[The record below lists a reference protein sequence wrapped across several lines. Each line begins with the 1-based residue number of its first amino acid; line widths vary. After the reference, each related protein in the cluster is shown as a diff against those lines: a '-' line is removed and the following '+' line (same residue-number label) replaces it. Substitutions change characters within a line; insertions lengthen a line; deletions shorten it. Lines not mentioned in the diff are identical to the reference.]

1 MSSINAVALP
11 VPDNENRR
19 RIVNANNKAV
29 ADSLATAGLYL
40 FQTVQG
46 TPFTPRFDQ
55 AEDALTVAEVAA
67 AVDDFKA
74 KHKYKPCQVGATCNP
89 DRVATMTRRN
99 IDASWS
105 ISCRA
110 SKLAVIADDGRITNL
125 PEGAVAVPMP
135 NGGRHIYFADP
146 NGEFTNGLAHVP
158 APGSIGAEGR
168 YGTQAHLLALRDAIT
183 NGTLP
188 MVPEHIVALLDGAK
202 TKDSQDMTAT
212 LMAEAPAKTTA
223 PKTGGAEDRRAH
235 NLSVGHRLIAA
246 GVPVFAS
253 LNKGAVIP
261 VWQKLDTD
269 VTEHQKEAKR
279 EEKRAKGKPIPKLF
293 GSTCDAIGWER
304 MHAAYRDCTASI
316 CCGLAGI
323 VVIDADFGDDGEDG
337 PALLAD
343 YLDKHGGVPEGTV
356 ILTSRTGAKHYVFRD
371 RERKYSNAEGRIH
384 RVLNCN
390 VRGRAGQIVAPGS
403 WRVDGKR
410 YGTLDDLQRFIDAIT
425 EETLPDLPQCLADLI
440 GEQSGASVSD
450 SDPKVQADM
459 LRLETEE
466 WPDYAD
472 VLGPGQRLDFERM
485 KRGSD
490 KFRET
495 MDNPRGD
502 YSGNSFSAASCIKGA
517 GGDALDF
524 AVLMREHVDVFG
536 ELVDQ
541 KGKGVKG
548 VYTIRN
554 IAKDFHGATPSY
566 VAWSEG
572 EAFEAVEADD
582 ETDAA
587 DMQKDKRAKLQNT
600 LDVIDGTIE
609 TTKHVDIVLG
619 MPGAAERLK
628 VYQSLQKQ
636 KLKELEQLAKSEAER
651 KVEAWYENAAFV
663 PVNLDIDA
671 LPPRPYLY
679 STYLQR
685 GHVTLLS
692 ASGGV
697 GKSAWSLSVAID
709 LACGVDH
716 LGAGDSKP
724 RKVLVYNS
732 EDDQDEMLR
741 RAGAYMK
748 FHNFTDA
755 MRQRVRENVT
765 IISGVNGAL
774 QFADYKDGAV
784 VIRKKSVELFEQ
796 IIRERGIEVAM
807 LDPLVSLHNIPE
819 NANSEM
825 NKLIMAIKKV
835 TADCNIATLVSHHD
849 KKNIGNR
856 DVEDASQ
863 DDSRGAGAITT
874 PVRVVLAMKRLSKKD
889 VSRFRI
895 PAEDVPRIV
904 ALSKG
909 AKSNYSARDASSRLL
924 FANSVQA
931 NNGSEEFAADSTV
944 ALSVYKLRALG
955 PRISDDQRD
964 AILAEIAKGE
974 FRSDAQT
981 NGPIVQLMADI
992 AGFEPDPDGKRYAA
1006 TVLAEWLKL
1015 GWVVVEKAKVKGYS
1029 REVPVYK
1036 LGPTQ
1041 PPIAGASFEAV
1052 DDEDE

>member
-1 MSSINAVALP
+1 MSQP
-11 VPDNENRR
+11 REM
-19 RIVNANNKAV
+19 
-29 ADSLATAGLYL
+29 TA
-40 FQTVQG
+40 
-46 TPFTPRFDQ
+46 
-55 AEDALTVAEVAA
+55 AEM
-67 AVDDFKA
+67 
-74 KHKYKPCQVGATCNP
+74 G
-89 DRVATMTRRN
+89 
-99 IDASWS
+99 
-105 ISCRA
+105 
-110 SKLAVIADDGRITNL
+110 
-125 PEGAVAVPMP
+125 
-135 NGGRHIYFADP
+135 
-146 NGEFTNGLAHVP
+146 
-158 APGSIGAEGR
+158 
-168 YGTQAHLLALRDAIT
+168 
-183 NGTLP
+183 
-188 MVPEHIVALLDGAK
+188 ALLDPNARK
-202 TKDSQDMTAT
+202 QHKASLDTKRAVDRLALAVLAERAATVPADTRKEFRKRQAQLKAERDRQEREARRARLAAANAHKAGQVERSDIATEEQDTMTT
-212 LMAEAPAKTTA
+212 VTTEAPTAPKTTA
-223 PKTGGAEDRRAH
+223 PKEGTAADRRAH
-235 NLSVGHRLIAA
+235 NKNVGHRLIAA
-246 GVPVFAS
+246 GIPVFAS
-253 LNKGAVIP
+253 KNKSPMPTI
-261 VWQKLDTD
+261 WQQLDTD
-269 VTEHQKEAKR
+269 ISDDAKDASR
-279 EEKRAKGKPIPKLF
+279 KRRKSEGKPPPTMF
-293 GSTCDAIGWER
+293 GSTGDPKRWDR
-304 MHAAYRDCTASI
+304 MLSEFGADCTTSI
-316 CCGLAGI
+316 CCGLAGV
-323 VVIDADFGDDGEDG
+323 VVIDADIKDDKDG
-337 PALLAD
+337 PALLAE
-343 YLDKHGGVPEGTV
+343 YLDEHGGVPEGTV
-356 ILTSRTGAKHYVFRD
+356 ILTSRSGAKHYVFADRD
-371 RERKYSNAEGRIH
+371 GKYGNGEGQISKR
-384 RVLNCN
+384 LNCN
-390 VRGRAGQIVAPGS
+390 VRGRTGQIVAPGS
-403 WRVDGKR
+403 WRADGKR
-410 YGTLDDLQRFIDAIT
+410 YGSLDDLQGFIAAIT
-425 EETLPDLPQCLADLI
+425 DGTLPDLPQCLADLI
-440 GEQSGASVSD
+440 GEHRADFISD
-450 SDPKVQADM
+450 SDPRVQEGI
-459 LRLETEE
+459 RLLGM
-466 WPDYAD
+466 PDRPGYAD
-472 VLGPGQRLDFERM
+472 LFGPGKPLDLERLKAGGTEY
-485 KRGSD
+485 
-490 KFRET
+490 FRAI
-495 MDNPRGD
+495 MDEPSRD
-502 YSGNSFSAASCIKGA
+502 YSTDRLSAASVIKGA
-517 GGDALDF
+517 KGDVLALDVF
-524 AVLMREHVDVFG
+524 YAEHADIFGTKVDRIPSDKG
-536 ELVDQ
+536 EKKGLYTDRNVARDHVRAKAASIQSTGGAFDAMSDADIKASDEEDAVDQ
-541 KGKGVKG
+541 KE
-548 VYTIRN
+548 
-554 IAKDFHGATPSY
+554 S
-566 VAWSEG
+566 
-572 EAFEAVEADD
+572 
-582 ETDAA
+582 
-587 DMQKDKRAKLQNT
+587 KRAT
-600 LDVIDGTIE
+600 LTGDIEAIKEVIEGLE
-609 TTKHVDIVLG
+609 NVDAVLG
-619 MPGAAERLK
+619 MPGVDRKLATQKRL
-628 VYQSLQKQ
+628 
-636 KLKELEQLAKSEAER
+636 LKEAEKKLEALVKSEAER
-651 KVEAWYENAAFV
+651 KVEAWYDNATFV

-709 LACGVDH
+709 LACGIDH
-716 LGAGDSKP
+716 LGAGDFKP

-765 IISGVNGAL
+765 IVSGVNGAL

-796 IIRERGIEVAM
+796 IVRERGIEVAM

-825 NKLIMAIKKV
+825 NKLIMAIKKI

-863 DDSRGAGAITT
+863 DDLRGAGAITT
-874 PVRVVLAMKRLSKKD
+874 SVRVVLAMKRLSKKD
-889 VSRFRI
+889 VSRLRI

-1006 TVLAEWLKL
+1006 TLLAEWLKL
-1015 GWVVVEKAKVKGYS
+1015 GWVVIEKAKVKGYS